1 MLGVLESEKEMVKAP
16 KGSAPLYDV
25 VDFYYHSVKFLKLR
39 PATQKD
45 YEYQIDKA
53 VATVLHDGRRLG
65 EIRFENIKLKHIT
78 QAYEQWLKS
87 GTRTANIRATY
98 LSAVWRVAKQ
108 HEITRYI
115 NPISLLDREK
125 EKPRKVLWEEAHVIK
140 FLNTAYAEFD
150 WRSIGLIV
158 HMAYDFAQRVGDMRL
173 LKWDSVN
180 LDAQRLDIEQ
190 SKRGASVHLPIG
202 DNLCA
207 MLKSQKE
214 AFGFQDYV
222 APKPKPR
229 AGAWVPYDKG
239 DISIVTNDILAKA
252 NLPSELRAMDLRRT
266 AITEMVE
273 AGVDIAG
280 IMQVSGHQ
288 DPSSVKPYMVNTLAG
303 ATTALDKRNKNK

>member
-1 MLGVLESEKEMVKAP
+1 M
-16 KGSAPLYDV
+16 
-25 VDFYYHSVKFLKLR
+25 
-39 PATQKD
+39 
-45 YEYQIDKA
+45 
-53 VATVLHDGRRLG
+53 
-65 EIRFENIKLKHIT
+65 
-78 QAYEQWLKS
+78 
-87 GTRTANIRATY
+87 
-98 LSAVWRVAKQ
+98 WRVAKQ

-273 AGVDIAG
+273 AGVDITQ
-280 IMQVSGHQ
+280 IKQVSGHANIQ
-288 DPSSVKPYMVNTLAG
+288 SLTPYIKHTFTGASEALAQRS
-303 ATTALDKRNKNK
+303 AFKEKD